1 MPMTATD
8 RAAAFRK
15 TREAHLTEVAEDYV
29 ELIGDLIAEEG
40 EARLTDVAERL
51 GVTQATASK
60 VIARLRRD
68 GLVENKRYRSIFLTD
83 RGREI
88 ADASRERHRI
98 VFDFLLALGL
108 DAAVAHADSEGIEHH
123 VSDVTLARLVAVTA
137 QLRDMPQE
145 SAKEGK

>member
-1 MPMTATD
+1 MPLTAAD

-60 VIARLRRD
+60 VVARLRRD
-68 GLVENKRYRSIFLTD
+68 GLIENKRYRSIFLTE
-83 RGREI
+83 RGREM

-108 DAAVAHADSEGIEHH
+108 EEAIAHADSEGIEHH
-123 VSDVTLARLVAVTA
+123 VSDVTLARLRDLTE
-137 QLRDMPQE
+137 QLRR
-145 SAKEGK
+145 

>member
-1 MPMTATD
+1 MSLSAAD

-15 TREAHLTEVAEDYV
+15 TREANLTEVSEDYV
-29 ELIGDLIAEEG
+29 ELIGDLIAEQG

-60 VIARLRRD
+60 VVARLRRD
-68 GLVENKRYRSIFLTD
+68 GLVDNRPYRSIFLTD
-83 RGREI
+83 RGRQL

-108 DAAVAHADSEGIEHH
+108 DEAVARADSEGIEHH
-123 VSDVTLARLVAVTA
+123 VSAGTLEKLRELTARLRA
-137 QLRDMPQE
+137 P
-145 SAKEGK
+145 

>member
-1 MPMTATD
+1 MPLTAAD

-68 GLVENKRYRSIFLTD
+68 GLVENKRYRSIFLTE
-83 RGREI
+83 RGREM
-88 ADASRERHRI
+88 ADRSRERHRI
-98 VFDFLLALGL
+98 VFEFLMALGL
-108 DAAVAHADSEGIEHH
+108 DETTAHADSEGIEHH
-123 VSDVTLARLVAVTA
+123 VGDATLARLRDLTNT
-137 QLRDMPQE
+137 LRQ
-145 SAKEGK
+145 